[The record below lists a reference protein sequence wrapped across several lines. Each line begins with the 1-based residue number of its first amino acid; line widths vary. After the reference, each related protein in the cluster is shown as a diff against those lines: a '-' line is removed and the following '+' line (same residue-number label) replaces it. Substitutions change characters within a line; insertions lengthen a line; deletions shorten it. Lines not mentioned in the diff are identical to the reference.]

1 LNAEGLH
8 AISGRLLEETKESL
22 VQRGA
27 FKFNVKNLG
36 VLYILVRHLEKK
48 WP

>member
-1 LNAEGLH
+1 LKAEGLH
-8 AISGRLLEETKESL
+8 AISGRLLQETKESL
-22 VQRGA
+22 EQRGA
-27 FKFNVKNLG
+27 FNVKNLG

>member
-1 LNAEGLH
+1 LKAERLH
-8 AISGRLLEETKESL
+8 AISGRLLQETKESL
-22 VQRGA
+22 MQRSA

-48 WP
+48 WQ